1 MRVSTL
7 ALVALSAVPLGGC
20 AASIAASAVGAA
32 VRAADKDD
40 PVDPGFDV
48 GPAATQAC
56 TARATQHGEVHI
68 IDVDRRSPGKAI
80 VWGTVTANGQRRS
93 FECRFDG
100 KVAEF
105 KLRDIPAR

>member
-7 ALVALSAVPLGGC
+7 ALAALAALPLGGC

-40 PVDPGFDV
+40 PVDPGYDV
-48 GPAATQAC
+48 GGAASQAC
-56 TARATQHGEVHI
+56 TAHARQHGEVHI
-68 IDVDRRSPGKAI
+68 IDVEHRSPTKAI
-80 VWGTVTANGQRRS
+80 VWGTVTANGVRRS

-100 KVAEF
+100 KIDAF
-105 KLRDIPAR
+105 KLREIRPQ